1 MAAEDVQPFSEEKQD
16 SQAAQQEAAQ
26 QEAEQQ
32 RALQE
37 HAQKKL
43 SGASDSQN
51 EHASESERGSRDE
64 APKVEKAGKVEL
76 TEDDCYE
83 ALGFCF
89 PFWKKWLILTVIFM
103 VQMSMNFNSGVYA
116 NAVPGLTEEFHISEQ
131 AARVGQCVFLVAYA
145 FGCELWAPW
154 SEEFGRW
161 PIMQLSLL
169 LVNIWQI
176 PCAVAPNYGTIVVC
190 RVLGGLSSAGGSVT
204 LGMTADM
211 WEADDQGFAVAFVVL
226 SSVGGST
233 IGPFFGGFI
242 GQYLHWPWVFW
253 VQLIFGGFT
262 QALHFFLVPETRS
275 TILID
280 REAKRRRK
288 SGEEVYGPN
297 EMKEKRLDV
306 KEVLHIWKRP
316 FEMFLREPIVLCLS
330 LLSGFSDALIFVF
343 TESFTLVFGQWN
355 MSTLAVGMT
364 FGSILIGYIIA
375 YFIFLPDVYRQ
386 IQIRRK
392 EGAASRFAERRLLLL
407 LFIAPLEPIGLLG
420 FAWTTM
426 GPPIPWI
433 APLIF
438 ACLIAM
444 ANYAIYMATIDY
456 MVAAYGPYSASA
468 TGGNGFARDFLAG
481 VATMYATPMYTN
493 IGEKYHLQ
501 WASTILGIVGFMVMV
516 PLYVFYWKGP
526 EIRKRSKF
534 AQQLAADREHN
545 YERRQSNIASRRQS
559 LAASRRQSQVAS
571 RRQSQVAPPYRRVSH
586 IGRDVYDQ
594 A

>member
-1 MAAEDVQPFSEEKQD
+1 MASNDFPASEKPEASNSQDFSIKDEAGLQKEKIEQERGADAHAE
-16 SQAAQQEAAQ
+16 
-26 QEAEQQ
+26 
-32 RALQE
+32 
-37 HAQKKL
+37 H
-43 SGASDSQN
+43 ASDSDAN
-51 EHASESERGSRDE
+51 SHTDS
-64 APKVEKAGKVEL
+64 PKLRTGGKPEL
-76 TEDDCYE
+76 TEDDCYDK
-83 ALGFCF
+83 LGFCF
-89 PFWKKWLILTVIFM
+89 PFWKKWSILSVIFV
-103 VQMSMNFNSGVYA
+103 VQMSMNFNTGVYA
-116 NAVPGLTEEFHISEQ
+116 NAVTGMTEEFHISEQ

-161 PIMQLSLL
+161 PIMQLSLF

-176 PCAVAPNYGTIVVC
+176 PCALAPNFGTIVVC
-190 RVLGGLSSAGGSVT
+190 RILGGLSSAGGSVT

-242 GQYLHWPWVFW
+242 GEWLSWPWVFW
-253 VQLIFGGFT
+253 VQLI
-262 QALHFFLVPETRS
+262 VPETRA

-288 SGEEVYGPN
+288 TGEDIWGPN
-297 EMKEKRLDV
+297 ELKTPRLDLHD
-306 KEVLHIWKRP
+306 VLRIWIRP
-316 FEMFLREPIVLCLS
+316 FEMFLREPIVLFLS

-343 TESFTLVFGQWN
+343 TESFTLVFEQWN
-355 MSTLAVGMT
+355 FSTLATGLT
-364 FGSILIGYIIA
+364 FGSILIGYLIA
-375 YFIFLPDVYRQ
+375 YIIFLPDVYRQ
-386 IQIRRK
+386 MKIRRAD
-392 EGAASRFAERRLLLL
+392 GAASRLAERRLLLL

-420 FAWTTM
+420 FAWTSM

-433 APLIF
+433 APCIF

-481 VATMYATPMYTN
+481 IATMYSTPMYQN
-493 IGEKYHLQ
+493 MGSKYHLQ
-501 WASTILGIVGFMVMV
+501 WASTLLGCVGFLVLI
-516 PLYVFYWKGP
+516 PIYVFYWNGP
-526 EIRKRSKF
+526 AIRTKSKF
-534 AQQLAADREHN
+534 AQQLAADRERHS
-545 YERRQSNIASRRQS
+545 ES
-559 LAASRRQSQVAS
+559 
-571 RRQSQVAPPYRRVSH
+571 RRVSYARRSV
-586 IGRDVYDQ
+586 G

>member
-1 MAAEDVQPFSEEKQD
+1 MASNDVPAPEKP
-16 SQAAQQEAAQ
+16 EASNSKESSIKD
-26 QEAEQQ
+26 EAG
-32 RALQE
+32 LQKE
-37 HAQKKL
+37 KNERERGGDAHA
-43 SGASDSQN
+43 
-51 EHASESERGSRDE
+51 EHASNSDANSHSDS
-64 APKVEKAGKVEL
+64 PKLRTGGKPEL
-76 TEDDCYE
+76 TEDECYDK
-83 ALGFCF
+83 LGFCF
-89 PFWKKWLILTVIFM
+89 PFWKKWSILSVIFA
-103 VQMSMNFNSGVYA
+103 VQMSMNFNTGVYA
-116 NAVPGLTEEFHISEQ
+116 NAVTGMTEEFHISEQ

-161 PIMQLSLL
+161 PIMQLSLF

-176 PCAVAPNYGTIVVC
+176 PCALAPNFGTIVVC
-190 RVLGGLSSAGGSVT
+190 RILGGLSSAGGSVT

-242 GQYLHWPWVFW
+242 GEWLSWHWVFW
-253 VQLIFGGFT
+253 IQLIVGAVT
-262 QALHFFLVPETRS
+262 QIMHFFIVPETRA

-288 SGEEVYGPN
+288 AGEDIWGPD
-297 EMKEKRLDV
+297 ELKSPRLD
-306 KEVLHIWKRP
+306 LHDILRIWIRP
-316 FEMFLREPIVLCLS
+316 FEMFLREPIVLFLS

-343 TESFTLVFGQWN
+343 TESFTLVFEQWN
-355 MSTLAVGMT
+355 FSTLATGLT
-364 FGSILIGYIIA
+364 FGSILIGYLIA

-386 IQIRRK
+386 MKIRRAS
-392 EGAASRFAERRLLLL
+392 GAASRLAERRLLLL

-420 FAWTTM
+420 FAWTSM

-433 APLIF
+433 APCIF

-481 VATMYATPMYTN
+481 IATMYSTPMYQN
-493 IGEKYHLQ
+493 IGSKYHLQ
-501 WASTILGIVGFMVMV
+501 WASTLLGCVGFLVLI
-516 PLYVFYWKGP
+516 PIYVFYWKGP
-526 EIRKRSKF
+526 TIRAKSKF
-534 AQQLAADREHN
+534 AQQLAADRERHS
-545 YERRQSNIASRRQS
+545 ES
-559 LAASRRQSQVAS
+559 
-571 RRQSQVAPPYRRVSH
+571 RRVSYAR
-586 IGRDVYDQ
+586 GSLGE
-594 A
+594 

>member
-1 MAAEDVQPFSEEKQD
+1 MDRSVPENP
-16 SQAAQQEAAQ
+16 EASSF
-26 QEAEQQ
+26 
-32 RALQE
+32 
-37 HAQKKL
+37 K
-43 SGASDSQN
+43 
-51 EHASESERGSRDE
+51 DE
-64 APKVEKAGKVEL
+64 ASPQAIKTEAGRGADTHAEYASNSDTASQEDKPKLRTGGKPEL

-83 ALGFCF
+83 KLGFCF
-89 PFWKKWLILTVIFM
+89 PTWKKWMILSVIFA
-103 VQMSMNFNSGVYA
+103 VQMSMNFNTGVYS

-169 LVNIWQI
+169 FVNIWQI
-176 PCAVAPNYGTIVVC
+176 PCALAPNYGTIVVC

-233 IGPFFGGFI
+233 VGPFFGGMI
-242 GQYLHWPWVFW
+242 GQWLTWHWVFW
-253 VQLIFGGFT
+253 IQLIVGGVT
-262 QALHFFLVPETRS
+262 QILHFFIVPETRT

-288 SGEEVYGPN
+288 NGEDIWGPD
-297 EMKEKRLDV
+297 ELKTPRLDYHD
-306 KEVLHIWKRP
+306 VLRIWIRP
-316 FEMFLREPIVLCLS
+316 FVMFVREPIVLFLS

-343 TESFTLVFGQWN
+343 TESFALVFAQW
-355 MSTLAVGMT
+355 SFSVLAIGLT
-364 FGSILIGYIIA
+364 FASILIGYIIA
-375 YFIFLPDVYRQ
+375 YVIYLPDIHRQ
-386 IQIRRK
+386 IQTRRQY
-392 EGAASRFAERRLLLL
+392 GTASRLAERRLLLL

-420 FAWTTM
+420 FAWTST

-433 APLIF
+433 APCIF

-481 VATMYATPMYTN
+481 IATMYSTPMYQN
-493 IGEKYHLQ
+493 IGKRYHLQ
-501 WASTILGIVGFMVMV
+501 WASTLLGCVGFLVLI
-516 PLYVFYWKGP
+516 PIYVFYWKGP
-526 EIRKRSKF
+526 DIRAKSKF
-534 AQQLAADREHN
+534 AQQLAADRERN
-545 YERRQSNIASRRQS
+545 TESRRASRAR
-559 LAASRRQSQVAS
+559 ASVGA
-571 RRQSQVAPPYRRVSH
+571 
-586 IGRDVYDQ
+586 
-594 A
+594 

>member
-176 PCAVAPNYGTIVVC
+176 PCAVAPNYGTIV
-190 RVLGGLSSAGGSVT
+190 
-204 LGMTADM
+204 GMTADM

-426 GPPIPWI
+426 GPPYPMDRS
-433 APLIF
+433 PDLR
-438 ACLIAM
+438 LPDRDGELRHLHGD
-444 ANYAIYMATIDY
+444 N
-456 MVAAYGPYSASA
+456 
-468 TGGNGFARDFLAG
+468 RLHDFLAG

>member
-1 MAAEDVQPFSEEKQD
+1 MAFENIEPFAEKKDETQQPDKQ
-16 SQAAQQEAAQ
+16 Q
-26 QEAEQQ
+26 
-32 RALQE
+32 
-37 HAQKKL
+37 AQKKL
-43 SGASDSQN
+43 SGASDSHN
-51 EHASESERGSRDE
+51 EHASESDRNSKDDV
-64 APKVEKAGKVEL
+64 PKLEKAGKHEL

-83 ALGFCF
+83 SLGFCF
-89 PFWKKWLILTVIFM
+89 PFWKKWTILSVIFV
-103 VQMSMNFNSGVYA
+103 VQMSMNFNTGVYA
-116 NAVPGLTEEFHISEQ
+116 SAVTGLTEEFHISEQ

-161 PIMQLSLL
+161 PIMQLSLF

-176 PCAVAPNYGTIVVC
+176 PCAVAPNFGTIVVC

-233 IGPFFGGFI
+233 IGPFFGGII
-242 GQYLHWPWVFW
+242 GQYLSWHWIFW
-253 VQLIFGGFT
+253 VQLIFGGVT
-262 QALHFFLVPETRS
+262 QLMHFFLVPETRS
-275 TILID
+275 SILVD

-288 SGEEVYGPN
+288 SGEEEVYGPN
-297 EMKEKRLDV
+297 EMKETRLDV

-316 FEMFLREPIVLCLS
+316 FEMFLLEPIVLFLS

-343 TESFTLVFGQWN
+343 TESFTLVFEQWN
-355 MSTLAVGMT
+355 MSVLAIGMT
-364 FGSILIGYIIA
+364 FGSILIGYILA
-375 YFIFLPDVYRQ
+375 YFIFLPDIWRQ
-386 IQIRRK
+386 ISLRRK

-420 FAWTTM
+420 FAWTSM

-438 ACLIAM
+438 SCLIAM

-481 VATMYATPMYTN
+481 IATMYSTPMYEN
-493 IGEKYHLQ
+493 IGQKYHLQ
-501 WASTILGIVGFMVMV
+501 WASTILGCIGFLVLI
-516 PLYVFYWKGP
+516 PIYVFYWKGP
-526 EIRKRSKF
+526 VIREKSKF
-534 AQQLAADREHN
+534 AQQLAADREMHT
-545 YERRQSNIASRRQS
+545 ERRQSQFAESRRQS
-559 LAASRRQSQVAS
+559 RIAESRRQSTI
-571 RRQSQVAPPYRRVSH
+571 SQTA
-586 IGRDVYDQ
+586 
-594 A
+594 